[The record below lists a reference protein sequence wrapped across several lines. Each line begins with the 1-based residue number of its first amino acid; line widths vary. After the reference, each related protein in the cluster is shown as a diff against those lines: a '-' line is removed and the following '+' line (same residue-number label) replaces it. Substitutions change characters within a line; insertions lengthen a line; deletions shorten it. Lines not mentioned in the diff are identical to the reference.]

1 MWHRIVPAEPEL
13 TFQEDNQLEPYSTL
27 SVPFSFRPQRPE
39 SQSIGLRLEFDNP
52 SCPPIDIQVDCRG
65 VSVPIFVEKQVMDF
79 KTCLFG
85 KLYRM
90 PLVLRNRG
98 NIALKCLTHVPRGF
112 RDGALEFSPTMGFV
126 QAADKATGEPGR
138 FEMQMKFKPSR
149 ALFKRL
155 GEHANPETG
164 RISVPI
170 RVVAPD
176 QVLPV
181 IFTLTAKLTS
191 STIEISPP
199 TIDFGQCFTSQVRLG
214 WWCAGPLVPLLT
226 TPLACAGCDGASVAD
241 EHVQPAAEVRFRP
254 AATHHRRA
262 APGWLRCASSS
273 GNADP
278 GRDVHTCC
286 GHRGQVQAGC
296 AYHHEPRVH
305 HPMQSDGHGLPATPE
320 LLLAQVPCHGCWG
333 AGDTQPV
340 PRQHLQQG
348 ADVRVPG
355 PVPTPVAAQG
365 MLPPAIVEAGWLGRV
380 SAGSTLTHTAA
391 TPTD

>member
-1 MWHRIVPAEPEL
+1 
-13 TFQEDNQLEPYSTL
+13 
-27 SVPFSFRPQRPE
+27 
-39 SQSIGLRLEFDNP
+39 
-52 SCPPIDIQVDCRG
+52 
-65 VSVPIFVEKQVMDF
+65 
-79 KTCLFG
+79 
-85 KLYRM
+85 M

-199 TIDFGQCFTSQVRLG
+199 TIDFGQCFTSQVRG
-214 WWCAGPLVPLLT
+214 G
-226 TPLACAGCDGASVAD
+226 
-241 EHVQPAAEVRFRP
+241 
-254 AATHHRRA
+254 
-262 APGWLRCASSS
+262 
-273 GNADP
+273 
-278 GRDVHTCC
+278 
-286 GHRGQVQAGC
+286 
-296 AYHHEPRVH
+296 
-305 HPMQSDGHGLPATPE
+305 
-320 LLLAQVPCHGCWG
+320 
-333 AGDTQPV
+333 
-340 PRQHLQQG
+340 
-348 ADVRVPG
+348 
-355 PVPTPVAAQG
+355 
-365 MLPPAIVEAGWLGRV
+365 
-380 SAGSTLTHTAA
+380 
-391 TPTD
+391 